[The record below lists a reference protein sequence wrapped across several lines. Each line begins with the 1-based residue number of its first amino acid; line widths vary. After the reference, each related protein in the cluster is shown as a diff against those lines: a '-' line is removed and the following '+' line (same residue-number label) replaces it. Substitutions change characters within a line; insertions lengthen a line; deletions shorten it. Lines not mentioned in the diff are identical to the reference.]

1 MEIKNSDYLQK
12 NIFKLLCQNYSSL
25 FGVLYPFL
33 WDMLME
39 LVWILVHRLFSFLT
53 QCLLPDFDE
62 YLLIIYVM

>member
-1 MEIKNSDYLQK
+1 MEIKNSYYLQK

-33 WDMLME
+33 WVMLME

-62 YLLIIYVM
+62 YLFIIYVM

>member
-62 YLLIIYVM
+62 YLFIIYVM